1 MEKKRERNAN
11 YTKIKLIIFFFVIH
25 SFIASSYS
33 VCVFQQ
39 STERKKMQKI
49 NSTIQPKTEIL
60 SLSSTITGKNNWR
73 QRSDPFSYTTYY
85 SKKKNN
91 QNSKT
96 GKKNLRGR
104 LDHINLMLSLSL
116 LLLFLC
122 DPMWLN
128 TIPVSFFLLCFVFEW
143 LNDYMGRDGMKDR
156 LDRMDWFNVIF
167 LSFSFHSC
175 MSLYVIKNDDE

>member
-1 MEKKRERNAN
+1 
-11 YTKIKLIIFFFVIH
+11 
-25 SFIASSYS
+25 
-33 VCVFQQ
+33 
-39 STERKKMQKI
+39 MQKI